1 MTEDTD
7 MTDDDTPETL
17 GEMSHTNPITGE
29 VFGSTQ
35 TYSRGKTV
43 AADGGEANAVS
54 RPSSESSDGGEAN
67 AVPDETETLGDV
79 SHTPPGDSD
88 GAQRAYDRG
97 VNDE

>member
-1 MTEDTD
+1 MTDDTD
-7 MTDDDTPETL
+7 MTDDNDTSETL

-35 TYSRGKTV
+35 TYSRGQTI
-43 AADGGEANAVS
+43 AADGGAANA
-54 RPSSESSDGGEAN
+54 A
-67 AVPDETETLGDV
+67 PDETETLGDV

>member
-1 MTEDTD
+1 MIEDTD
-7 MTDDDTPETL
+7 MTDDNDTL

-35 TYSRGKTV
+35 TYSRGQTI
-43 AADGGEANAVS
+43 AADGGAAE
-54 RPSSESSDGGEAN
+54 
-67 AVPDETETLGDV
+67 AVPEKTETLGDV

>member
-1 MTEDTD
+1 
-7 MTDDDTPETL
+7 MTDDNDTPETL

-35 TYSRGKTV
+35 TYSRGTTI
-43 AADGGEANAVS
+43 AADGGEANS
-54 RPSSESSDGGEAN
+54 FDGGSA

-79 SHTPPGDSD
+79 SHTPPGDSE